1 MVPNFKTPIV
11 MMMLAIPLSLIGIVF
26 GHWLL
31 GAYFT
36 ATSFIGMIVSL
47 QVMVRTRFY

>member
-1 MVPNFKTPIV
+1 
-11 MMMLAIPLSLIGIVF
+11 MMLAIPLSLIGIVF

-36 ATSFIGMIVSL
+36 ATSFIGMIALGSYGAKL
-47 QVMVRTRFY
+47 GFTD

>member
-1 MVPNFKTPIV
+1 MLIVGWFQNFKTPIV
-11 MMMLAIPLSLIGIVF
+11 MMLAIPLSIGIVF

-36 ATSFIGMIVSL
+36 ATSFIGMIAL
-47 QVMVRTRFY
+47 AYETRFY